1 MACLTPGV
9 NMADNNIAL
18 AGFNILPIGFSCH
31 EKATMEAFFR
41 LANSRA
47 PHWALVE
54 RSSEAR
60 VVLFNATSQ
69 QDVNA
74 FKSLVAPW
82 QHVVI
87 VGASDFG
94 TGWSV
99 MHRPIKLTAILN
111 VLNEAV
117 KTAAPVPFSAET
129 FKIQEVAPV
138 VAAPHSTQQI
148 LSKPAPAPA
157 TFTLI
162 EAPSFNPTV
171 SKVDILVSEPRKNVN
186 DVMGRVLLVDD
197 SDIALKYMQNR
208 LRHFGYE
215 SELAKSGE
223 EALAL
228 VGKHSYQ
235 FVFLDVMM
243 EGLDGYKT
251 CRAIKNNKSS
261 QIPPPVVVM
270 LTSRGGTIDKIRGAM
285 AGCDAYLTKPLN
297 ETQLALA
304 LAKHDGSTALQRW
317 EALHPRESSVDKL
330 ALKLK

>member
-1 MACLTPGV
+1 
-9 NMADNNIAL
+9 MADINIAL
-18 AGFNILPIGFSCH
+18 AGFNIFPFGFTSH

-47 PHWALVE
+47 PHWAQVE

-69 QDVNA
+69 QDVDA

-99 MHRPIKLTAILN
+99 VHRPIKLTAILN
-111 VLNEAV
+111 VLNETV

-129 FKIQEVAPV
+129 FKIQKAAPVIAASKPV
-138 VAAPHSTQQI
+138 VAVPHSTQHI
-148 LSKPAPAPA
+148 LSKAAPTPA
-157 TFTLI
+157 TFTRN
-162 EAPSFNPTV
+162 EASRFNPPV
-171 SKVDILVSEPRKNVN
+171 LKVDVLVSAPRQNVS
-186 DVMGRVLLVDD
+186 DVLGRVLLVDD

-228 VGKHSYQ
+228 VGKHRYQ

-251 CRAIKNNKSS
+251 CRAIKNNKTS

-297 ETQLALA
+297 EKQLALE
-304 LAKHDGSTALQRW
+304 LAKHDGSTASQRW
-317 EALHPRESSVDKL
+317 AGLHPTKPL
-330 ALKLK
+330 AEKFAVKQSN